1 MLILLRTSPDD
12 RLREV
17 IASIPPG
24 EDPAMLVY
32 LEGALDSA
40 VPPLILPDYTF
51 ALDPEPPAGMT
62 SITQKDLLGMIH
74 THPKILVLP

>member
-17 IASIPPG
+17 IASIPHD

-32 LEGALDSA
+32 LEGALDSSC
-40 VPPLILPDYTF
+40 PPLILPQKTY
-51 ALDPEPPAGMT
+51 ALDPGSPPEIKT
-62 SITQKDLLGMIH
+62 ITQEDLLGMIH
-74 THPKILVLP
+74 AHPKILVLP